1 MMMADPDILSRL
13 DDLQLSIDALVRGLS
28 QMNDTLATHSDMLAE
43 LLQAAAAEPEEHS
56 GLADTLE
63 RIFSTLST
71 QTDTLV
77 AIGGMLGRMGPTIEG
92 AVIRGVHRAVGNVDE
107 DGVIIE

>member
-1 MMMADPDILSRL
+1 MMADPDILSRL
-13 DDLQLSIDALVRGLS
+13 DDLQNSMDALVRGLS
-28 QMNDTLATHSDMLAE
+28 MMNDTLATHSDMLAE
-43 LLQAAAAEPEEHS
+43 ILQAAATEPEEDS
-56 GLADTLE
+56 GVAKTLE

-77 AIGGMLGRMGPTIEG
+77 AIGGMLGQMGPTIEG
-92 AVIRGVHRAVGNVDE
+92 AVIRGVHRAVGNVDD